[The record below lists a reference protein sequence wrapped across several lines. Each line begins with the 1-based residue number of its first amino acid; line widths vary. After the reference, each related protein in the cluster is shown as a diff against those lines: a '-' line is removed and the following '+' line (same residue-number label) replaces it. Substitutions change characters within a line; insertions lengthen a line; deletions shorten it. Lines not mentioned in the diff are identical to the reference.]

1 MFSCIC
7 RLIESV
13 LERFKREMDD
23 TFDLLR
29 ATLCLLETSKSGLL
43 EVELLE
49 ILPEFDRSR
58 SLCILYVYNNIMLS
72 NITSYAIR
80 NFQ

>member
-1 MFSCIC
+1 M
-7 RLIESV
+7 IESV

-23 TFDLLR
+23 KFDLLR

-49 ILPEFDRSR
+49 ILPEFDGSQ
-58 SLCILYVYNNIMLS
+58 SLCTLNIHS
-72 NITSYAIR
+72 NITSYIR
-80 NFQ
+80 